1 MNKKDV
7 FMISIN
13 KEDVR
18 QIVNEQIELHESKGR
33 KYGYLGLCIFLST
46 YMFLLYLIVAK
57 Q

>member
-1 MNKKDV
+1 MNEEDV